1 MIHSTTIGYQ
11 YRAGGTEGGR
21 GFAPHIYKLTLFQ
34 PGGVDYSQN
43 MLLAPRD
50 FKSSTGPVM

>member
-11 YRAGGTEGGR
+11 YRAGGTGGA

-34 PGGVDYSQN
+34 PGGVDYAQN

-50 FKSSTGPVM
+50 FESSTGPVM

>member
-11 YRAGGTEGGR
+11 YRAGGTGGA

-34 PGGVDYSQN
+34 PEGVDYAQN
-43 MLLAPRD
+43 TLLAPRD